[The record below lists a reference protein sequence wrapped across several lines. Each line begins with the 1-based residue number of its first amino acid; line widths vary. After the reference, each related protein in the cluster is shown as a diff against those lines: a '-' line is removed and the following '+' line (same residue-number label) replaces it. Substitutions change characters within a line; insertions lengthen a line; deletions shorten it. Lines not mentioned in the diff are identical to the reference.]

1 VNTNIGN
8 SGNLQMAMGMAMS
21 GRLFDLVNFEQ
32 FVQIIYIKI
41 FGNNVKI
48 N

>member
-21 GRLFDLVNFEQ
+21 GRLFDLVNFQ
-32 FVQIIYIKI
+32 HFVQIINLNN
-41 FGNNVKI
+41 FGKNVKI